1 MSDLN
6 PSLCYFPAEPTLGSI
21 LVHLRTQTN
30 PSEFMSTILDWL
42 PVTPTVYGVAFL
54 VTSVAATLQAT
65 IGFGFAVLSVPVLS
79 LIDPRLAPV
88 PQLLLIAPL
97 AVSMAWRERAA
108 LDLKGLGW
116 VLLGRGIGAG
126 LGVLLLKVASQ
137 FILDISIAAVVM
149 IAVISL
155 TLIQR
160 IPRNAMTE
168 LIAGTVSGTGAL
180 VSSIGGP
187 PLALLYRDSGGGTLR
202 SSLAT
207 IFIIGLFV
215 TIGARVSGGLISQT
229 DIVLAVFLVPA
240 IGVGLYASRFLIGR
254 IEGEPFRKAVL
265 AVASV
270 SAIGLMVRA
279 LMG

>member
-1 MSDLN
+1 M
-6 PSLCYFPAEPTLGSI
+6 PTLI
-21 LVHLRTQTN
+21 
-30 PSEFMSTILDWL
+30 EWL
-42 PVTPTVYGVAFL
+42 PVSPTIYGIALL
-54 VTSVAATLQAT
+54 VTILAATLQAT

-97 AVSMAWRERAA
+97 SVSMAWRERSS
-108 LDLKGLGW
+108 LDLKGLWW

-126 LGVLLLKVASQ
+126 LGVLLLKLASQ
-137 FILDISIAAVVM
+137 FVLDLSIAAVVM
-149 IAVISL
+149 VAVMSL
-155 TLIQR
+155 TLVKK
-160 IPRNAMTE
+160 IPRNSITE
-168 LIAGTVSGTGAL
+168 LLAGTVSGAGAL

-215 TIGARVSGGLISQT
+215 TIGARVSGGLISHT
-229 DIVLAVFLVPA
+229 DVVLAVFLLPA
-240 IGVGLYASRFLIGR
+240 IGIGFYISRFLIGR

-265 AVASV
+265 VVASV
-270 SAIGLMVRA
+270 SAIGLMIRA
-279 LMG
+279 MMR